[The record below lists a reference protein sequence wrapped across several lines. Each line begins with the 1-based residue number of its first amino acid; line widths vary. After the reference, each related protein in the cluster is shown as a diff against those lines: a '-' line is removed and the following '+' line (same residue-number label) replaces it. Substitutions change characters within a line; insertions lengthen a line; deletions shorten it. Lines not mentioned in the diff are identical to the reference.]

1 PGAKSYQQ
9 WLLQLNTIYGL
20 DCGVLEGFWHWIGQA
35 CRGNFGDS
43 WYFNLP
49 VTVKFTQVIGYSIC
63 LCTLGFFLEL
73 AVAIPLGMKA
83 ARRRYTLTDFALTML
98 ALIGL
103 SMPAFFFAT
112 LLKWIFAIELP
123 WLPLFGAVSRYH
135 QTYSPL
141 LQFLDLARHFILPL
155 ITFVL
160 VGVGGILR
168 FTRANMLEVLDA
180 DYIRAARAR
189 GINEKQIHRN
199 HALRNILL
207 PLITIAGSALPG
219 LFSGALLIETLF
231 QIPGIGWTAY
241 QAMVAGDIP
250 FSMFYLLLIAAL
262 TLLGSLAADICYG
275 LADPR
280 VRIRGRE
287 IGHA

>member
-1 PGAKSYQQ
+1 MGKYLIRRILTSILILTVVALMLYLILRALPTSYVEAMAKERASLPGAKSYQQ

-112 LLKWIFAIELP
+112 LL
-123 WLPLFGAVSRYH
+123 
-135 QTYSPL
+135 
-141 LQFLDLARHFILPL
+141 
-155 ITFVL
+155 
-160 VGVGGILR
+160 
-168 FTRANMLEVLDA
+168 
-180 DYIRAARAR
+180 
-189 GINEKQIHRN
+189 
-199 HALRNILL
+199 
-207 PLITIAGSALPG
+207 
-219 LFSGALLIETLF
+219 
-231 QIPGIGWTAY
+231 
-241 QAMVAGDIP
+241 
-250 FSMFYLLLIAAL
+250 
-262 TLLGSLAADICYG
+262 
-275 LADPR
+275 
-280 VRIRGRE
+280 
-287 IGHA
+287 